1 MLILHIKE
9 SKNFVDEED
18 KEKYRLQLIL
28 KRSKKF
34 KG

>member
-18 KEKYRLQLIL
+18 KEKIQITINI
-28 KRSKKF
+28 KKI
-34 KG
+34 